1 MVYCTQQKV
10 KKEGTFM
17 SIGGM
22 NNWNNNDQARM
33 QVENSSLENKMWET
47 DPDKARESAK
57 PRLLLHLVVLV
68 IAVIG
73 LTLLVRGL

>member
-1 MVYCTQQKV
+1 
-10 KKEGTFM
+10 M

-33 QVENSSLENKMWET
+33 QVENTSLENKMWET
-47 DPDKARESAK
+47 DPDKARENARPK
-57 PRLLLHLVVLV
+57 LLLHLVVLV

>member
-1 MVYCTQQKV
+1 
-10 KKEGTFM
+10 M
-17 SIGGM
+17 SFGM

-33 QVENSSLENKMWET
+33 QVENASLENKMWET

>member
-1 MVYCTQQKV
+1 
-10 KKEGTFM
+10 M
-17 SIGGM
+17 SFGM